1 MVVGD
6 DDRDSSDRDMQNQ
19 NDAGGDGGVDCGHS
33 AV

>member
-6 DDRDSSDRDMQNQ
+6 DDRDSSDRDMLS
-19 NDAGGDGGVDCGHS
+19 DAGDDGGVDCGHS